1 MKKIFIVEDDANIRD
16 LVSYALEKNEY
27 QTEGF
32 SDAAALYEALR
43 NELPDLIL
51 LDIMLEGEDGY
62 SILKRLRQS
71 SSSSEVPVIMMTAKN
86 AEMDKVRGL
95 DLGADDYVTKPFGVM
110 ELMSRVRAVLRR
122 TGEGTHQKI
131 YEFHEIR
138 LDHETRMVTEGGRP
152 IGLTY
157 KEFEL
162 LAYLMKNAGVVLTR
176 DQMMNTVWDYDYSG
190 ETRTVDVHIRTLRA
204 KLGEAAHWIHT
215 VRNVGYRLGD

>member
-71 SSSSEVPVIMMTAKN
+71 SSSAEVPVIMMTAKN

-122 TGEGTHQKI
+122 TGEGIHQKI

-138 LDHETRMVTEGGRP
+138 LDHETRMVTVGGRP

-162 LAYLMKNAGVVLTR
+162 LAYMMKNVGVVLTR

-215 VRNVGYRLGD
+215 VRNVGYRLGE

>member
-1 MKKIFIVEDDANIRD
+1 MKKIFIVEDDANICD

-138 LDHETRMVTEGGRP
+138 LDHETRMVTVGGRP

>member
-138 LDHETRMVTEGGRP
+138 LDHETRMVTVGGRP